1 MEGDIED
8 NMECGKCGLCRTI
21 CSVFDTDAIETLSP
35 RGKIKI
41 SKSGI
46 ASERAAEALL
56 LCAMCK
62 RCDEICPSG
71 VDVTKTIIAGRR
83 NIIKFMPEKINEIS
97 DIIEKTGNI
106 LGRKAS
112 SDKEIKSSGKIQYY
126 AGCMGKYR
134 TEDYRDTIKI
144 LNKLGINYYVNE
156 ETCCG
161 EIFELLGMDDEM
173 EKFRDKNK
181 FNDDVIVSCPG
192 CYNALIPAVNVKH
205 FTEFLDDFL
214 DKNNDKNKNFKII
227 YKSDKPVRVAYHDP
241 CDLGRRL
248 KIYDAPRNVLES
260 IEGVTLVE
268 FENNR
273 ENAKCCGAGGS
284 VMFLN
289 TKTSMTIAQNRV
301 KGIEEHADL
310 IVTACP
316 TCKVNLRLACK
327 RLRNGVEVKTVSEFL
342 EECEIQNS

>member
-1 MEGDIED
+1 MQDD
-8 NMECGKCGLCRTI
+8 TECGKCGLCRTI
-21 CSVFDTDAIETLSP
+21 CPVFDTNGIETLSP

-46 ASERAAEALL
+46 TSERAAEVLL

-71 VDVTKTIIAGRR
+71 VDVTKTILSGRKK
-83 NIIKFMPEKINEIS
+83 IQEFMPGKINEIS
-97 DIIEKTGNI
+97 EVIEKTGNI
-106 LGRKAS
+106 LGRKPE
-112 SDKEIKSSGKIQYY
+112 DNQEIKGTGKLQYY

-134 TEDYRDTIKI
+134 TDDYENTIKI
-144 LNKLGINYYVNE
+144 LNKLGIDYYTNE
-156 ETCCG
+156 DTCCG
-161 EIFELLGMDDEM
+161 EIFELLGMDAEM
-173 EKFRDKNK
+173 EKFRDKNN
-181 FNDDVIVSCPG
+181 FGDFVIVTCPG
-192 CYNALIPAVNVKH
+192 CYNAILPAASVCH

-214 DKNNDKNKNFKII
+214 NKNKNFKII
-227 YKSDKPVRVAYHDP
+227 HEPVRIAYHDP

-248 KIYDAPRNVLES
+248 KIYEPPRNILKKV
-260 IEGVTLVE
+260 EGVILVE
-268 FENNR
+268 FDDNR

-289 TKTSMTIAQNRV
+289 TKTSTAIAENRV
-301 KGIEEHADL
+301 KGIEKHADL

-327 RLRNGVEVKTVSEFL
+327 RLRNGVEVKTISEFL
-342 EECEIQNS
+342 GECEIRDL